1 MGFLDRLFR
10 RAELPDNGPE
20 VERRS
25 GTVSSWDLLSGR
37 AAFDTGAGVPVSPH
51 LAENLSAVF
60 SCVQAISET
69 CAVLPLEVYRSDGD
83 DVREVAPAHPVAR
96 LFQRQP
102 NDQQTPVEFVEMVT
116 AHCLLRGNGFAEIVR
131 DGRGAPVTLR
141 PLHPDWVN
149 VLRIP
154 GTRRVVYEV
163 TEPDMHGTRRLLPE
177 EMMHLKDRSDDGIV
191 GKSRLQRAR
200 ETFGT
205 AIAAETFAAS
215 TYLNQA
221 RVSGVLMHPDEIGK
235 DAAKNLRDSFVEEN
249 AGTKNAGNVVVL
261 EEGVRWQ
268 QVAVSPADAEMLGS
282 RRFSVEQIARLFR
295 VPLPL
300 LSTSDSQAYNST
312 VELHRAFVQH
322 AVLPW
327 VRRWEAIIDQALL
340 SEEARRSTWVEF
352 DLDELTRANTLE
364 RWQSHRIAREIGAKS
379 ANEIRREERYNPRT
393 DPAGN
398 EYLAPL
404 NMMPEQKGAPQD
416 KET

>member
-1 MGFLDRLFR
+1 MGFLDRLFG
-10 RAELPDNGPE
+10 RAEK
-20 VERRS
+20 RS
-25 GTVSSWDLLSGR
+25 GKPSSWDLLSGN
-37 AAFDTGAGVPVSPH
+37 AGYDSGAGVPVSPH

-69 CAVLPLEVYRSDGD
+69 CAVLPLEVYRGEGQHL
-83 DVREVAPAHPVAR
+83 REVAPGHPVAR

-116 AHCLLRGNGFAEIVR
+116 AHCLLRGNGFAEIIR
-131 DGRGAPVTLR
+131 DGRGAPVELR
-141 PLHPDWVN
+141 PLHPDQVS

-154 GTRRVVYEV
+154 NTRRVVYDV
-163 TEPDMHGTRRLLPE
+163 TDIDGGSTRRLLPE
-177 EMMHLKDRSDDGIV
+177 EMLHLKDRSDDGIV

-215 TYLNQA
+215 TYRNQA
-221 RVSGVLMHPDEIGK
+221 RVSGVLIHPDEIGEE
-235 DAAKNLRDSFVEEN
+235 ASKNLGDSFTEKH
-249 AGTKNAGNVVVL
+249 AGAKNAGSVVVL

-268 QVAVSPADAEMLGS
+268 QVSVSPADAEMLGS

-327 VRRWEAIIDQALL
+327 VRRWEAIINQALL
-340 SEEARRSTWVEF
+340 SEDARRSTWVEF
-352 DLDELTRANTLE
+352 NLDELTRANTLE

-393 DPAGN
+393 DPAGD

-416 KET
+416 KESVAGGT